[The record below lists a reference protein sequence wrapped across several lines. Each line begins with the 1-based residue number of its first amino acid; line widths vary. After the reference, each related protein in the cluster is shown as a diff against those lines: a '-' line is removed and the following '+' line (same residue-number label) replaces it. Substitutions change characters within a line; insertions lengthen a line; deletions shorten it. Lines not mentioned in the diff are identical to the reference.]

1 MKGKKIVPHVVAQ
14 ALLIIIVYVVRLV
27 WKVEIPAEVGMAGS
41 TVLAVL
47 ISAIVPDSIEADAE
61 ETQP

>member
-14 ALLIIIVYVVRLV
+14 ALLIIIVYVVRLI

-47 ISAIVPDSIEADAE
+47 ISALVPDALEADDE
-61 ETQP
+61 EAKQ